1 MFTSSV
7 TEHLLM
13 NEGIHSFVHSS
24 NDYLVNPYFESDP
37 RYWDILMNKQ
47 DKDIS
52 LPQRIYSSVRKK
64 AGKKKASL

>member
-13 NEGIHSFVHSS
+13 NEGIHSFVHSF

-37 RYWDILMNKQ
+37 RYWDTLMNKQ
-47 DKDIS
+47 DKV
-52 LPQRIYSSVRKK
+52 L
-64 AGKKKASL
+64 ASEHIF